1 MARFRL
7 AGVNWEGRLW
17 RVSAAIE
24 ALIDQVEA
32 VWNTRH
38 GADGTVA
45 SRGHDRGNPRSDHRP
60 ARVSPFGVV
69 RAVDIG
75 ETVED
80 RGELLAEA
88 IRLSRDNR
96 VRYVIH
102 EGRLFSSYDHR
113 NGPPYM
119 WRRYTGSNPHTN
131 HVHVSVLR
139 LGDTDGRRWDID
151 LGGELASLQI
161 DDLQK
166 ALNEADA
173 RDHEGKPLVEDG
185 IYGARTAS
193 ALAGA
198 FKAGTPIEGLT
209 VAGTFTG
216 QVER

>member
-1 MARFRL
+1 MARFRIS
-7 AGVNWEGRLW
+7 GVNWEGRPW

-24 ALIDQVEA
+24 QLIDQVEA
-32 VWNTRH
+32 VWDTRH
-38 GADGTVA
+38 PADGTVA

-60 ARVSPFGVV
+60 ARQPPQGVV

-88 IRLSRDNR
+88 IRLSRDRR

-119 WRRYTGSNPHTN
+119 WRRYTGANPHLN

-139 LGDTDGRRWDID
+139 RGDSDGRRWDID
-151 LGGELASLQI
+151 LEGDMAALQI
-161 DDLQK
+161 TDLQA
-166 ALNEADA
+166 ALNEAGA
-173 RDHEGKPLVEDG
+173 TDHEGKALVEDG
-185 IYGARTAS
+185 IYGHRTAS
-193 ALAGA
+193 ALAKGLA
-198 FKAGTPIEGLT
+198 AGTGDLGRILS
-209 VAGTFTG
+209 GTFSGTI
-216 QVER
+216 ER